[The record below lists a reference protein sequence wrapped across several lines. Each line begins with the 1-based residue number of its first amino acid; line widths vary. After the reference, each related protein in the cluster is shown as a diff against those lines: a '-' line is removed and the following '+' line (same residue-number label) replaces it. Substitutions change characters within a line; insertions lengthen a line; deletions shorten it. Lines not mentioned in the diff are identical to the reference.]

1 LNSEGVYTHSA
12 KPLRDGKTLAF
23 PGNFIDRTDRR
34 MEKAISL
41 LLVGSRHWEHSGVF
55 VVECTLDL
63 GIQTLR
69 AHCDEEFALMDT
81 LQILTATRIAMFF
94 RWPDAGLPAS
104 RRATLAEGVH
114 VRKAGGFIE
123 LPLAGD
129 DSYD

>member
-1 LNSEGVYTHSA
+1 VFPLIPRSRFATE
-12 KPLRDGKTLAF
+12 KPLLSQAASSIEQIDEWKKQYPDCSWAVATGK
-23 PGNFIDRTDRR
+23 
-34 MEKAISL
+34 
-41 LLVGSRHWEHSGVF
+41 HSGVF

-81 LQILTATRIAMFF
+81 LQILTANRIAMFFF
-94 RWPDAGLPAS
+94 RWPDAGLLAR

-114 VRKAGGFIE
+114 VRKAGGLIE

-129 DSYD
+129 DSYDQ